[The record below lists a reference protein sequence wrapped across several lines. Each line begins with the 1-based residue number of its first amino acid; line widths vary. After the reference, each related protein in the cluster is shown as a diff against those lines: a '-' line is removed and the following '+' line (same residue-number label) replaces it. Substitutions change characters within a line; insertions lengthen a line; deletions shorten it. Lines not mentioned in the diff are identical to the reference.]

1 MYKLY
6 KYPILVGGDGYTV
19 SVEKPPIVLGSPVYT
34 RYVEQP
40 IYFGS
45 LINTNNANTCASNVN
60 NQTGGAGNDH
70 IDAEIHKLNEKIK
83 RLERQSTSR
92 KKLMFT
98 DCINGNCSYLGPNYV
113 CGPDNI
119 CQQVRDLPMD
129 SKSVEERKKIVS
141 EVQLKMDDEL
151 EEIRRQIVEMSGG
164 AGHEDEEKLRA
175 ELRSLG
181 VEDEFHV
188 LGDEKLTKAAKH
200 KAVPSNLLVNVDL
213 SKDDYFLKK
222 KIMENIIIP
231 GIGHI
236 GSWMTSGQDGNIYNF
251 NTSTQGNFVIKIAL
265 HSAGMSNLEKEIR
278 IYNKL
283 KKNRLNNS
291 LILADGYF
299 IFTDGSRLN
308 FLVFEKYDSNL
319 LKLCSDGVKI
329 DISELQNLQ
338 SHIND
343 FHTNNIIL
351 NDIHIGNVAIK
362 DGKYFFSDFGRVID
376 LDDDNVLT
384 SDEIESL
391 KKKDFEK
398 LNTFRAECRNFN
410 FQSSKR
416 LLNNTRQLAYSTSM

>member
-60 NQTGGAGNDH
+60 NQTGGSGNDH

-151 EEIRRQIVEMSGG
+151 EEIRRQIAVMSGG

-175 ELRSLG
+175 ELISLG

-188 LGDEKLTKAAKH
+188 LDDESQ
-200 KAVPSNLLVNVDL
+200 SNLLVNVDL
-213 SKDDYFLKK
+213 SKDDYLKK
-222 KIMENIIIP
+222 K
-231 GIGHI
+231 
-236 GSWMTSGQDGNIYNF
+236 
-251 NTSTQGNFVIKIAL
+251 K
-265 HSAGMSNLEKEIR
+265 
-278 IYNKL
+278 
-283 KKNRLNNS
+283 
-291 LILADGYF
+291 
-299 IFTDGSRLN
+299 
-308 FLVFEKYDSNL
+308 
-319 LKLCSDGVKI
+319 
-329 DISELQNLQ
+329 
-338 SHIND
+338 
-343 FHTNNIIL
+343 
-351 NDIHIGNVAIK
+351 
-362 DGKYFFSDFGRVID
+362 
-376 LDDDNVLT
+376 
-384 SDEIESL
+384 
-391 KKKDFEK
+391 
-398 LNTFRAECRNFN
+398 
-410 FQSSKR
+410 
-416 LLNNTRQLAYSTSM
+416 